1 LTFMKFWKLLI
12 FASSIEPTAT
22 GHLIEQIEIIKTI
35 IDKGIG
41 YIANGSVYFDVVKF
55 NETKHYGRLSG
66 RNIEDML
73 ANTVILTNWQKKPQD
88 FALWK
93 SRTTTHN
100 ALALPMERRIWH
112 LQCTAMSTKYLG
124 NHFDIHG
131 GGMDLKFHIMNVKHK
146 TKLVLVK
153 PC

>member
-1 LTFMKFWKLLI
+1 LPP
-12 FASSIEPTAT
+12 SIEPTAT
-22 GHLIEQIEIIKTI
+22 GHLIEQIEIII

-66 RNIEDML
+66 RNIEDMPIP
-73 ANTVILTNWQKKPQD
+73 AILTDKLKRNPQD

-100 ALALPMERRIWH
+100 AFLP
-112 LQCTAMSTKYLG
+112 
-124 NHFDIHG
+124 HG
-131 GGMDLKFHIMNVKHK
+131 VKDS
-146 TKLVLVK
+146 LVGI
-153 PC
+153 

>member
-1 LTFMKFWKLLI
+1 LPP
-12 FASSIEPTAT
+12 SIEPTAT
-22 GHLIEQIEIIKTI
+22 GHLIEQIEIIKT

-73 ANTVILTNWQKKPQD
+73 ANTRDLDGQTDKRNPQD

-93 SRTTTHN
+93 KQNHN
-100 ALALPMERRIWH
+100 
-112 LQCTAMSTKYLG
+112 T
-124 NHFDIHG
+124 
-131 GGMDLKFHIMNVKHK
+131 
-146 TKLVLVK
+146 
-153 PC
+153 